1 MQNNALKNVKPPSP
15 LLLVTELVRGA
26 FNFGT
31 YFASLPLTPFLPKG
45 DGHIVM
51 VFPGFLTN
59 DSVTLPL
66 RYFLQSNGYD
76 PKPWELGRN
85 YANYEELEGKMLNII
100 KRHAEESG
108 KKISLIGWSAGGI
121 FARALANEVP
131 QYIRQVI
138 TLGSPFRGVKNKN
151 NLQFL
156 TEIITGKKN
165 EDIEQVIIE
174 RSAGEIK
181 VPNTAIYTRLD
192 GIVAW
197 QTCLNETENHTSEN
211 VEVFA
216 SHVGLG
222 FDPMTLVC
230 IADRLSQPEDEWRP
244 FKTSTVGKLFY
255 SYPWNK
261 K

>member
-1 MQNNALKNVKPPSP
+1 MQAPLQNIKAPSP

-26 FNFGT
+26 INFGT
-31 YFASLPLTPFLPKG
+31 YFASLPLSPFLPKG

-51 VFPGFLTN
+51 VLPGFLTN
-59 DSVTLPL
+59 DSVTVPL
-66 RYFLQSNGYD
+66 RYFLKSNGYT

-85 YANYEELEGKMLNII
+85 YANYEEIEEKMLNMI
-100 KRHAEESG
+100 KRYAEESG
-108 KKISLIGWSAGGI
+108 QKISLIGWSAGGI

-131 QYIRQVI
+131 ECVRQVI
-138 TLGSPFRGVKNKN
+138 TLGSPFRGVVGKN

-156 TEIITGKKN
+156 TEVITGKKN
-165 EDIEQVIIE
+165 EDIENVILE
-174 RSAGEIK
+174 RSAGALK
-181 VPNTAIYTRLD
+181 VSNTSIYTRLD

-197 QTCLNETENHTSEN
+197 QACLNEIEDHTSEN

-216 SHVGLG
+216 SHIGLG

-230 IADRLSQPEDEWRP
+230 IADRLAQPEDEWRP
-244 FKTSTVGKLFY
+244 FKTTTVGKMFY

-261 K
+261 